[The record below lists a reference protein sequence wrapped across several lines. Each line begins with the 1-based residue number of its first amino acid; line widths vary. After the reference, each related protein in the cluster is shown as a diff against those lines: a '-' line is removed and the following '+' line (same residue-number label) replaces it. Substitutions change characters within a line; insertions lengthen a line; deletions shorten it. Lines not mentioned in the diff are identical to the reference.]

1 MSEDEYWRNGVAT
14 ALPGLANARSLR
26 KRSRCRACLDWLRHP
41 YTAGAAFIV
50 KLEQK
55 MAIISV
61 QKIKKSFSDGVQVLT
76 GISFEVEQGEVL
88 GIIGPSGSGK
98 STMLRCIAQLETIDD
113 GTISVCGE
121 PIVKNGVYADKKT
134 LRKIGLNLGFV
145 FQNFNLFPHLSVLQN
160 ITDAQIHVLK
170 IPRSEAEET
179 ARKLLAQVGLS
190 EKENAYPCELSG
202 GQQQRVSIARSLAL
216 KPKVLLFDEPTSA
229 LDPELTGEILAVIR
243 QLASEKMTMIVVTHE
258 MAFARDISDKIIFMA
273 DGVIVEEGEP
283 KSLISNPQTE
293 RLQEFLKRFNQ

>member
-1 MSEDEYWRNGVAT
+1 M
-14 ALPGLANARSLR
+14 P
-26 KRSRCRACLDWLRHP
+26 
-41 YTAGAAFIV
+41 
-50 KLEQK
+50 
-55 MAIISV
+55 IISV
-61 QKIKKSFSDGVQVLT
+61 QNIKKSFSDGVQVLKD
-76 GISFEVEQGEVL
+76 ISFDVEQGEIL

-98 STMLRCIAQLETIDD
+98 STMLRCIAQLETVDD
-113 GTISVCGE
+113 GSIFVCGE
-121 PIVKNGVYADKKT
+121 SVVKNGIYSPKNE

-145 FQNFNLFPHLSVLQN
+145 FQNFNLFPHMSVLQN

-170 IPRSEAEET
+170 TPKDEAVEI
-179 ARKLLAQVGLS
+179 ARKLLADVGLS

-229 LDPELTGEILAVIR
+229 LDPELTGEILAVIK
-243 QLASEKMTMIVVTHE
+243 QLALEKMTMIVVTHE

-283 KSLISNPQTE
+283 KNLINNPQTA
-293 RLQEFLKRFNQ
+293 RLQDFLKRFSE